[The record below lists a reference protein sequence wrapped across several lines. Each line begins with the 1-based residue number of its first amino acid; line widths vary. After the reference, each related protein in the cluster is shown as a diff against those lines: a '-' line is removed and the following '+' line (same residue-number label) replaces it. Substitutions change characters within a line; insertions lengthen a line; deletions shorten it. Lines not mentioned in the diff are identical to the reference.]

1 MPISARLENKVSF
14 HLEIEGEDVF
24 RFKKLIETSAHYF
37 KNSYD
42 AVKDE
47 QPPDIVK
54 DVQETLKLAENILQ
68 RFK

>member
-1 MPISARLENKVSF
+1 MPISAKLENRVSF
-14 HLEIEGEDVF
+14 SLEVTGEDVF
-24 RFKKLIETSAHYF
+24 RFKKLIETSEHYF
-37 KNSYD
+37 KISYD
-42 AVKDE
+42 AIKDE